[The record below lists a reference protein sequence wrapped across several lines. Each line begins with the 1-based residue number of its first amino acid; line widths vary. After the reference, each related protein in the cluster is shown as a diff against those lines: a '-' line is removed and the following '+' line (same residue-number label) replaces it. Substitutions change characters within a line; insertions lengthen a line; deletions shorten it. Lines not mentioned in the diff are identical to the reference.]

1 MEPMEDKTA
10 VRNRRRSPLAYLAAG
25 AAVVAL
31 LATGCGQDETGPS
44 AVASLGDG
52 TANADGGNADAGAGD
67 GDGAKSFEEGLL
79 EFARC
84 MREQGVD
91 MPDPATGG
99 GGGGMVVVKPGSG
112 GGDVDDEKFEAAD
125 QRCGHLLEGSEP
137 DLSPEEMDRMQDEM
151 LAFARCMREHGIDMP
166 DPEADGSMTMAIGD
180 DGVDLHDPDFQAAE
194 KECRPE
200 GATGVEAPSGGADP
214 RRAVSS

>member
-1 MEPMEDKTA
+1 MELMEDRTA
-10 VRNRRRSPLAYLAAG
+10 VRNRRRSPLAYLTAV

-31 LATGCGQDETGPS
+31 LATGCGQDETDPS

-52 TANADGGNADAGAGD
+52 TATADGDAGD
-67 GDGAKSFEEGLL
+67 GDGAKTFEEGLL

-112 GGDVDDEKFEAAD
+112 GGDIHDEEFEVAD

-180 DGVDLHDPDFQAAE
+180 DGVDLHDPHFQAAE

-214 RRAVSS
+214 RGAVSS